1 VTEFSSDLL
10 WVCQFHWHLKKKKL
24 GYQFIDFLYCFS
36 VFDFTDFS
44 YFLPFALGLFCS
56 SLSRFFEEEAE
67 NFDLRLAYFLM
78 CAF

>member
-1 VTEFSSDLL
+1 MGLSISLAL
-10 WVCQFHWHLKKKKL
+10 KKKL

-36 VFDFTDFS
+36 VLDFTDVS
-44 YFLPFALGLFCS
+44 YFLPFVLGLFCS
-56 SLSRFFEEEAE
+56 SLSRFFEGEAE